1 MFKLLIV
8 DDENQIRKGIRRIL
22 NWEEYG
28 ITICAE
34 ASDGKEALAMIEKC
48 RPQIVLTDIKMPRMD
63 GIALLKEIRNNGW
76 DIKTIIL
83 SGYDD
88 FSLVRQTM
96 KYGAVDYL
104 LKPIGKNELI
114 QIIEELLDQ
123 LETPEETGGGMEDG
137 SEVARSNFYNR
148 LITNAVNALE
158 FREKSEFLDVD
169 FGKDLLAVGKLGS
182 RNRTSEEERMRL
194 QRNKTADVCREYLQ
208 VRKIGTAFLNIAGD
222 IVFLLYG
229 IREHRKDDIYKKELE
244 QLLGILE
251 KQFSL
256 DLFAA
261 LSKPVKSWRKLNCAY
276 QEADNTLKYIFVF
289 ETAKILY
296 AEEIDEYFRENDAE
310 VIISQDKIGELIRE
324 GDREGMEAY
333 LEEIFGNSQDIP
345 KEADHYVF
353 QNMAMEVLIYF
364 YHFRMIQMAVDRIR
378 INEEK
383 NAALQKLTES
393 KTLGN
398 MKRYLMDV
406 FGQIISVMIS
416 DDKQYSKVV
425 GEALQQI
432 RENYGNVNMSL
443 QYLADKWDL
452 NAAYLGRL
460 FKKETGNSFVDYL
473 NWYRIEK
480 AEKLLKETNIKGSDL
495 CEKVGFSN
503 YNYFYVVFKKLKGI
517 KPMDIRGNEGGNK

>member
-8 DDENQIRKGIRRIL
+8 DDENQIREGLRRIL

-34 ASDGKEALAMIEKC
+34 ASDGKEALEKIEKFG
-48 RPQIVLTDIKMPRMD
+48 PQIVLTDIKMPGMD
-63 GIALLKEIRNNGW
+63 GIALLKEIRKNGW

-83 SGYDD
+83 SGYND

-104 LKPIGKNELI
+104 LKPVGKNELI

-123 LETPEETGGGMEDG
+123 LESPEDTEGCGEDG
-137 SEVARSNFYNR
+137 AEVARSNFYNR
-148 LITNAVNALE
+148 LITSNVNALE

-169 FGKDLLAVGKLGS
+169 FGKDQLAVGKLGG
-182 RNRTSEEERMRL
+182 RNRTSDEEGMRL
-194 QRNKTADVCREYLQ
+194 QRNKIVDACREYLQ
-208 VRKIGTAFLNIAGD
+208 GGKIGTAFLNIAGD
-222 IVFLLYG
+222 IVFLFYG
-229 IREHRKDDIYKKELE
+229 IRNHRKDDIYKKELE

-251 KQFSL
+251 TQFSL
-256 DLFAA
+256 DLFLA
-261 LSKPVKSWRKLNCAY
+261 LSRPVKSWRKLNCAY
-276 QEADNTLKYIFVF
+276 QEADNTLKYTFIF

-324 GDREGMEAY
+324 GNTEGMEAY
-333 LEEIFGNSQDIP
+333 LEEIFGNSQSIP

-416 DDKQYSKVV
+416 DDRQYSKVV

-432 RENYGNVNMSL
+432 KENYGNVNMSL
-443 QYLADKWDL
+443 QYLADRWDL

-460 FKKETGNSFVDYL
+460 FKKETGHSFVDYL

-503 YNYFYVVFKKLKGI
+503 YNYFYVVFKKLKGM
-517 KPMDIRGNEGGNK
+517 KPMDVRGSEGGK